1 MPELPEVETTRRILE
16 PHILGQ
22 TILTIEHT
30 DPLRYQDTERAEGK
44 KILSTSRRGKYMLW
58 QLEDNLEA
66 IIHLGM
72 TGGFR
77 FAEHSHTR
85 VTLKLPKQSV
95 YYADPRRFGKWWVV
109 DAGDYKHINLL
120 NRMGPEPLAD
130 TFNLNDFKHRL
141 SQSKRKIKEVLLGQ
155 EAVAG
160 VGNIYADESL
170 WMSKIH
176 PERSADSLKSVEV
189 KGLLESIKEVMQRA
203 VDAGGST
210 LSDQSYQQPS
220 GEPGYFQFEHHV
232 YDKEGTKCKRKGC
245 KGVIQK
251 IVVGG
256 RGTHFCPLCQ
266 KTVKL

>member
-16 PHILGQ
+16 PRILAK
-22 TILTIEHT
+22 TLLKLDHT
-30 DPLRYQDTERAEGK
+30 DPLRYQNTARAEGK
-44 KILSTSRRGKYMLW
+44 KVLSTSRRGKYMIW

-77 FAEHSHTR
+77 FEDHRHTR
-85 VTLKLPKQSV
+85 VKVILPDQTL
-95 YYADPRRFGKWWVV
+95 YYVDPRRFGKWWVV
-109 DAGDYKHINLL
+109 DAGDYKKIDLL
-120 NRMGPEPLAD
+120 NRMGPEPL
-130 TFNLNDFKHRL
+130 TSSFSLILFKQVL
-141 SQSKRKIKEVLLGQ
+141 SQTKRKIKEVLLLQ

-160 VGNIYADESL
+160 VGNIYADEAL

-176 PERSADSLKSVEV
+176 PECASDSLKPAEV
-189 KGLLESIKEVMQRA
+189 KRLLESIKDVMQRA
-203 VDAGGST
+203 VEAGGST

-220 GEPGYFQFEHHV
+220 GETGYFQFEHHV
-232 YDKEGTKCKRKGC
+232 YDKKGLKCQRKGC

-256 RGTHFCPLCQ
+256 RGTHFCPVCQ
-266 KTVKL
+266 KTS